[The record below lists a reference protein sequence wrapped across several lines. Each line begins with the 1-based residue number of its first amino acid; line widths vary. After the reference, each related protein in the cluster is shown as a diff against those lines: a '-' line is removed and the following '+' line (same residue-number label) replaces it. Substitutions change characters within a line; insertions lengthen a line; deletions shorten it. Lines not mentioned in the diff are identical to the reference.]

1 MKQFF
6 RKLFKLA
13 AYSAAALVILLAIL
27 VGLFR
32 LFLPRLPE
40 YQDDIENWAS
50 TVIGMEVQFS
60 GMNARWGLSGPEI
73 EFYETELIHPD
84 TQTRAIAAELV
95 SVGISVSR
103 LLFEQKVVVDRVVIR
118 HSSIEIRQL
127 ENGEW
132 WIQGRSVKELPTGQG
147 GGPQRLGDVE
157 IVGEDIEIRFLQ
169 PGDERPHFFQ
179 VPRVLVS
186 IDENRIALDA
196 DIRLPDDLGRGINL
210 AATHLLNRPAEQRFW
225 DVSVEADNIVLQ
237 GWSAL
242 HPALE
247 GRALSGGGD
256 VDVSFTLSGKN
267 VRNAS
272 ARVDLEEVSLTEEK
286 VFDLSGRFE
295 LDRSFDGWLV
305 AAEDFRIATDG
316 RVWPE
321 SSLRAEANTDAD
333 GEIAVLTARASYVN
347 LGDSALLLPLLPEK
361 QRDFLRDLAPS
372 GEIRDLEVTVSEFGG
387 EVPYFDVTVD
397 LENVG
402 FAANGKRPG
411 ISGFSGYINGDRPGG
426 RIEVRSR
433 NMIFELPQVFD
444 GPFDLDVVNGMII
457 WRNNDELTRFTS
469 DSVRLANAI
478 IESRGGGELTF
489 YRDRPPTIEYNSSF
503 SVSDLSA
510 VYPYLP
516 HKAMK
521 PKLKN
526 WLQTALVRGSIS
538 RGTLRMD
545 GVLEKGFFRNKG
557 GNLLIEGSARDVTL
571 KFHPN
576 WPAVER
582 ADAEM
587 VLDNARLYSVKN
599 SSVSVGNSSVDSE
612 VEIDDLLNP
621 VLRIKALTT
630 GTLATMH
637 QYALQSQLNELLGG
651 HLERVTLDG
660 EASFQFDLMV
670 PLRRAVDATLDGVL
684 RSNNGSMSID
694 GFPAPIEDLIGE
706 VTITRDYLESDNL
719 GGRFLG
725 QDVNIALNQSQDPSL
740 FAVATVTGLLT
751 SQAVVEDLRI
761 PLDGLLDGAADYT
774 ARVMFPRGGQATPRP
789 FTIEVDTALEG
800 LAFDLPDPVGKPA
813 SEAMQLSGELV
824 FMPGGELIESIGQ
837 AENGMT
843 WHLSFSQLQGVW
855 DFDRGVLMA
864 GPGEMLPAETRGL
877 HIRGET
883 TTVRLEDWLNLSR
896 SGDKKVGAAD
906 RIRSID
912 LKVADLFAI
921 GQHLR
926 DHHVRLDRSALDW
939 LVQIEGED
947 VSGSVFVP
955 YDFGADRAIVV
966 EMERMRLPG
975 DDITPT
981 SISTLDPRK
990 LPSIT
995 LTAAEFALGDRY
1007 LGAVE
1012 VNLVRTEEGLEAEK
1026 LMATDGSFGIVG
1038 TGRWIADE
1046 NEELG
1051 SRTYVMATLNSND
1064 VRTTLARLDF
1074 AQGISGESMGVVFDL
1089 SWAGGPRASFLDVL
1103 DGKVQMRLENGALEE
1118 VEPGAGRMLGLVSF
1132 VALPRRLSLDFRDVF
1147 NKGFRYDSIAGN
1159 FVFDDGIASTCDMS
1173 LEGPA
1178 ALIGVVGQVDLANSE
1193 YEQGAVVSAK
1203 VGNTLPIVG
1212 AVVGGPP
1219 GAAAMLIFSQIF
1231 KKPLQSMGQVY
1242 YGISGPWEEPIIDSI
1257 NADSFVLYGDLAGCL
1272 SETGQE

>member
-6 RKLFKLA
+6 RKLLKLA

-50 TVIGMEVQFS
+50 NAIGMEVQFS

-73 EFYETELIHPD
+73 EFYETELVHPD

-118 HSSIEIRQL
+118 DTSIEIRQL

-132 WIQGRSVKELPTGQG
+132 WVQGRPVGELPTGQG
-147 GGPQRLGDVE
+147 GAPQRLGDVE
-157 IVGEDIEIRFLQ
+157 IIGEDIEIRFLQ
-169 PGDERPHFFQ
+169 PGDERPHFFN
-179 VPRVLVS
+179 VPRVVAS
-186 IDENRIALDA
+186 IDENRIAFDA

-210 AATHLLNRPAEQRFW
+210 AATYLTNRPADQRIW
-225 DVSVEADNIVLQ
+225 DVSVEADSIALQ

-247 GRALSGGGD
+247 GRLLTGGGD
-256 VDVSFTLSGKN
+256 VDVSFALDGKS
-267 VRNAS
+267 VSNAS
-272 ARVDLEEVSLTEEK
+272 VRVDLEDVSFTEEK
-286 VFDLSGRFE
+286 IFDLSGRFE

-305 AAEDFRIATDG
+305 AAEEVRIATDG

-321 SSLRAEANTDAD
+321 SSLRAEANMGAD
-333 GEIAVLTARASYVN
+333 GEIAVFSARASYVN
-347 LGDSALLLPLLPEK
+347 LDDSSLLLPWLPEK

-387 EVPYFDVTVD
+387 ELPNFDITVD
-397 LENVG
+397 LEDVG
-402 FAANGKRPG
+402 FAAKGKRPG
-411 ISGFSGYINGDRPGG
+411 LSGFSGYINGDRPGG

-433 NMIFELPQVFD
+433 NMIIELPQVFD

-478 IESRGGGELTF
+478 FESRGGGELTL

-503 SVSDLSA
+503 SVSDVSA

-516 HKAMK
+516 HKVMK
-521 PKLKN
+521 PKLRD
-526 WLQTALVRGSIS
+526 WLQMALVRGSIA

-545 GVLEKGFFRNKG
+545 GVLDKGFFKNKG

-571 KFHPN
+571 KFHPD
-576 WPAVER
+576 WPAVEQ
-582 ADAEM
+582 ANVEM
-587 VLDNARLYSVKN
+587 VLDNTRLYSLKN
-599 SSVSVGNSSVDSE
+599 RSISVGNTSVDSE

-630 GTLATMH
+630 GTLATLH

-670 PLRRAVDATLDGVL
+670 PLKRAADATLDGVL

-706 VTITRDYLESDNL
+706 VNITRDYLESDNL

-725 QDVNIALNQSQDPSL
+725 QDVNIVLNQPEDPSL

-761 PLDGLLDGAADYT
+761 PLEGLLDGAADYT
-774 ARVMFPRGGQATPRP
+774 ARVMFPRGGQAEPRP
-789 FTIEVDTALEG
+789 FTIEIDTALEG
-800 LAFDLPDPVGKPA
+800 LALDLPDPVGKPA
-813 SEAMQLSGELV
+813 NEALQMSGELV
-824 FMPGGELIESIGQ
+824 FMPGGELIESIGR
-837 AENGMT
+837 ADNGIA
-843 WHLSFSQLQGVW
+843 WHLSFTQLQGVW

-896 SGDKKVGAAD
+896 SGEKKVGAAD

-912 LKVADLFAI
+912 LKVSDLFAI

-926 DHHVRLDRSALDW
+926 NHHVRLDRSARDW

-955 YDFGADRAIVV
+955 YDFGADRAMVV

-975 DDITPT
+975 DDVTPP
-981 SISTLDPRK
+981 SVSTLDPRK
-990 LPSIT
+990 LPPMT
-995 LTAAEFALGDRY
+995 LTADEFALGDRY

-1012 VNLVRTEEGLEAEK
+1012 VTLVRTQEGLEAEK
-1026 LMATDGSFGIVG
+1026 LIATDGSFGIVG
-1038 TGRWIADE
+1038 TGRWVADE

-1089 SWAGGPRASFLDVL
+1089 SWSGGPRASFLDVL

-1159 FVFDDGIASTCDMS
+1159 FIFENGIASTCDMS

-1178 ALIGVVGQVDLANSE
+1178 ALIGVVGQVDLARSE

-1231 KKPLQSMGQVY
+1231 KKPLQSVGQVY
-1242 YGISGPWEEPIIDSI
+1242 YGISGPWEDPTIDSI
-1257 NADSFVLYGDLAGCL
+1257 NADSFVRYGDLAGCL